1 MSSTSLRIL
10 FSIILSALILQIPSK
25 GFSNGNFPKVL
36 SCVKGKSD
44 DFTLHLV
51 TLIEQND
58 KGTGEAFVDDRLFK
72 LVQDDG
78 IWLGTSIKGTE
89 FLILEEDK
97 IKIISGKTH
106 WEGLCFRS
114 DNALTPLVKTVSRP
128 LSIKIEN
135 LTKELHKLKS
145 ELALIEIENSKLID
159 KIEENISDEQT
170 SQEKIELF
178 LENGMTSN
186 AIVNKIN
193 STENLSGYIASVPE
207 EGSLAT
213 GKLFFKK
220 GEDREKVL
228 SKIMLLQRANLGRA
242 WLMRSTHTKLKSPRE
257 LLILA
262 SILEKE
268 TGNDSE
274 KQLISSVFHNR
285 LSKGMKLQADPTVLY
300 GLTMGKDVIAR
311 SPTKKEIKEKSPYN
325 TYIIKGLPIAPI
337 SNPSVASLFAAA
349 RPSKTEFLFFVSN
362 GNGGHRFSKTYD
374 GHKQGIE
381 ILLTRKREQSKSTK
395 SGAMTYVTLPPS
407 KPVLLK

>member
-1 MSSTSLRIL
+1 MLRIF
-10 FSIILSALILQIPSK
+10 FSIILILFVLQASTESFAEK
-25 GFSNGNFPKVL
+25 FPKVL

-51 TLIEQND
+51 TLIEQNEN
-58 KGTGEAFVDDRLFK
+58 GTGEAFVDDRSFK
-72 LVQDDG
+72 LVLDDG
-78 IWLGTSIKGTE
+78 IWLGTSKKGTE
-89 FLILEEDK
+89 FLILEDDK
-97 IKIISGKTH
+97 IKIISGKTN
-106 WEGLCFRS
+106 WEGVCFRS
-114 DNALTPLVKTVSRP
+114 DDALTPLVKTVSRP
-128 LSIKIEN
+128 LSIKIDS

-145 ELALIEIENSKLID
+145 ELALIEIENSKLI
-159 KIEENISDEQT
+159 
-170 SQEKIELF
+170 EKIEDNISEEENFQEKVEIF
-178 LENGMTSN
+178 LESGMTANS
-186 AIVNKIN
+186 IVNKIN
-193 STENLSGYIASVPE
+193 STENLTGFIDFVPE

-213 GKLFFKK
+213 GKLFFKF
-220 GEDREKVL
+220 GENREKVL

-242 WLMRSTHTKLKSPRE
+242 WLMRSRNTILKSPRE

-268 TGNDSE
+268 TRNDSE

-311 SPTKKEIKEKSPYN
+311 SPTKAEIKEKNPYN
-325 TYIIKGLPIAPI
+325 TYIVKGLPIAPI

-374 GHKQGIE
+374 GHKKGIE
-381 ILLTRKREQSKSTK
+381 ILLTRKKEQRKSTK
-395 SGAMTYVTLPPS
+395 TGAMTYITLPPS
-407 KPVLLK
+407 KPILLK

>member
-1 MSSTSLRIL
+1 MPSTILRVF
-10 FSIILSALILQIPSK
+10 FSIIISVFMLQTPSK
-25 GFSNGNFPKVL
+25 GFSSDNFPQVL

-51 TLIEQND
+51 TLVEQNE

-72 LVQDDG
+72 LVQEDG
-78 IWLGTSIKGTE
+78 IWLGTSKKGTE
-89 FLILEEDK
+89 FLILKDDN
-97 IKIISGKTH
+97 IKIISGKTI
-106 WEGLCFRS
+106 WDGVCFRS
-114 DNALTPLVKTVSRP
+114 DDALTPLVKTVSQP
-128 LSIKIEN
+128 LSIKIDS

-145 ELALIEIENSKLID
+145 ELALIEIENSRLI
-159 KIEENISDEQT
+159 
-170 SQEKIELF
+170 EKIEDNISEEKNFQEKVEIF
-178 LENGMTSN
+178 LESGMTSN

-193 STENLSGYIASVPE
+193 STENLTGFIDFVPE

-213 GKLFFKK
+213 GKLFFKF
-220 GEDREKVL
+220 GESREKVL
-228 SKIMLLQRANLGRA
+228 SKLMLLQRANLGRA
-242 WLMRSTHTKLKSPRE
+242 WLMRSRNTILKSPRE

-311 SPTKKEIKEKSPYN
+311 SPTKAEIKEKNPYN
-325 TYIIKGLPIAPI
+325 TYIVKGLPIAPI

-374 GHKQGIE
+374 GHKKGIE
-381 ILLTRKREQSKSTK
+381 ILLTRKKEQRQSTRT
-395 SGAMTYVTLPPS
+395 GAMTYITLPPS